1 MAPSPAPAVNED
13 EELIHL
19 LTVNGEQP
27 VVDVDWQQYLTCKP
41 HHHVHSRITSFIYAE
56 VFLV

>member
-13 EELIHL
+13 EELIYL

-27 VVDVDWQQYLTCKP
+27 VVDVD
-41 HHHVHSRITSFIYAE
+41 
-56 VFLV
+56 